1 MTDDINFF
9 NKNYRAVVR
18 DDLVKIY
25 NEKSSIAVDSPI
37 SFDSE
42 KEEFTSI
49 DFLVSA
55 ITSEIILTMKRQAKK
70 HEQVLQDIEA
80 KVNLTIKNPMY
91 LLNVIGFDEKAL
103 INEINIDIYFFSFL
117 EGDDLCEFL
126 QEVLDKTLIYNTF
139 EDKIKVNFKIV
150 L

>member
-25 NEKSSIAVDSPI
+25 NEESSIAVDSPI

-49 DFLVSA
+49 DYLISA

-70 HEQVLQDIEA
+70 HQQVLQDIEA

-103 INEINIDIYFFSFL
+103 IDEINIDIYFFSFL

-139 EDKIKVNFKIV
+139 KDKIKVNFKIV

>member
-9 NKNYRAVVR
+9 KKNYRAVVR

-49 DFLVSA
+49 DYLISA

-70 HEQVLQDIEA
+70 HQQVLQDIEA

-103 INEINIDIYFFSFL
+103 IDEINIDIYFFSFL

-139 EDKIKVNFKIV
+139 KDKIKVNFKIV

>member
-49 DFLVSA
+49 DYLISA

-70 HEQVLQDIEA
+70 HQQVLQDIEA

-103 INEINIDIYFFSFL
+103 IDEINIDIYFFSFL

-126 QEVLDKTLIYNTF
+126 EEVLDKTLIYNTF
-139 EDKIKVNFKIV
+139 KDKIKVNFKIV